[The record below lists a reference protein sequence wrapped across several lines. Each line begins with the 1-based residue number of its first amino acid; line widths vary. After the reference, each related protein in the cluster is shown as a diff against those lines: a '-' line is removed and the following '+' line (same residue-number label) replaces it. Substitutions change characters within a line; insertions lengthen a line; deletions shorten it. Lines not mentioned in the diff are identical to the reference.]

1 MFTTDRRS
9 YVVESDDGKRTSGHI
24 RRLQHHFGSVFP
36 IRYDGSRYSYLE
48 MRYGFDNRMIIVLIR
63 IRISLLCICER
74 QAVDRVRGGGAL

>member
-9 YVVESDDGKRTSGHI
+9 YVVESDDGKRTSEHI